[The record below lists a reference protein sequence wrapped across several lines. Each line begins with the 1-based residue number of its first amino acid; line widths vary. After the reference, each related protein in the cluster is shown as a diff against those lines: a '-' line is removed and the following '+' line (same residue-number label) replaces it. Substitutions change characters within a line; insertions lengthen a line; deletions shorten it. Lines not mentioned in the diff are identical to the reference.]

1 MLQRA
6 LAAVALLLLS
16 AFTFIEIE
24 GNSNSIGD
32 SGNHS
37 GFLNVPELGRTR
49 KAPLS
54 RMKAP

>member
-1 MLQRA
+1 M
-6 LAAVALLLLS
+6 ALLLLS